1 MHVKKSMCGMKTIMC
16 LSNRSDRLDLV
27 CNYETDLT
35 VPSSQQEGFEVRHV
49 SWEAIDEDGPDST
62 GG

>member
-1 MHVKKSMCGMKTIMC
+1 MKTIMC